1 MVLLLSN
8 DDVRA
13 TIGMSEA
20 IDALDAAFLEEAR
33 GQVHQPQRLNMPAP
47 EAGKSFLRIG
57 ACVMSGSGWM
67 GFKAMNLAKNVG
79 VRYQVHLYSLA
90 DGALRAIMDAQY
102 LTTLRTGAT
111 SGVATR
117 RLVASQRPGKVAVLG
132 AGQEALMQLEAM
144 RVLGLVA
151 SAAIFSPT
159 PQKREALADFF
170 RETHGMEV
178 SAVDS
183 AKSAV
188 SEADI
193 VVAAVNASEPVILGD
208 WLKPGV
214 HVNSVGTARP
224 TQREIDSD
232 VFRRSAIV
240 VVDTRNGVFTESGD
254 CLAAADVIK
263 PEQAF
268 ELSELVAG
276 RAPARTH
283 DDQITLFKSV
293 GTAVQDIAV
302 AARIYEFAEAKGL
315 GTRLR
320 DFPYVL
326 EKHASKPYH

>member
-13 TIGMSEA
+13 TIGMADA
-20 IDALDAAFLEEAR
+20 IDALDSAFLEEAQ
-33 GQVHQPQRLNMPAP
+33 GNVHQPQRLNMPAP

-111 SGVATR
+111 SGVATK
-117 RLVASQRPGKVAVLG
+117 RLALQRPGKVAVLG

-144 RVLGLVA
+144 RVLGLVS
-151 SAAIFSPT
+151 SAAVFSPT
-159 PQKREALADFF
+159 ENKREALADYF
-170 RETHGMEV
+170 RRNH
-178 SAVDS
+178 SLDIA
-183 AKSAV
+183 AV
-188 SEADI
+188 SSVEAAVSDADI
-193 VVAAVNASEPVILGD
+193 VVAAVNSPTPVIRGEC
-208 WLKPGV
+208 LKAGA

-224 TQREIDSD
+224 TQREIDIE
-232 VFRRSAIV
+232 VFRRSSIV
-240 VVDTRNGVFTESGD
+240 VVDTRGGVFSESGD
-254 CLAAADVIK
+254 CIAAAEVIK
-263 PEQAF
+263 SEDSF
-268 ELSELVAG
+268 ELADLVAG
-276 RAPARTH
+276 RAPRRT
-283 DDQITLFKSV
+283 DDSQITLFKSV

-302 AARIYEFAEAKGL
+302 AARIYQFAEAHGL
-315 GTRLR
+315 GQRLA
-320 DFPYVL
+320 DFPYIL

>member
-8 DDVRA
+8 DEVRA
-13 TIGMSEA
+13 TIGMTEA
-20 IDALDAAFLEEAR
+20 IDALDAAFLEEAQ

-111 SGVATR
+111 SGVATK
-117 RLVASQRPGKVAVLG
+117 RLSLQRPGKVAVLG

-144 RVLGLVA
+144 RVLGLVS

-159 PQKREALADFF
+159 PQKREALAEFF
-170 RETHGMEV
+170 RETHGMKV

-188 SEADI
+188 SDADI

-254 CLAAADVIK
+254 CIAAADVIK

-268 ELSELVAG
+268 ELSDLVAG

-283 DDQITLFKSV
+283 DHQITLFKSV

-302 AARIYEFAEAKGL
+302 AARIYQVAEAKGL
-315 GTRLR
+315 GTRLH

-326 EKHASKPYH
+326 EKQASKPYH

>member
-1 MVLLLSN
+1 VLLLSN
-8 DDVRA
+8 DEVRA
-13 TIGMSEA
+13 TIGMAEA
-20 IDALDAAFLEEAR
+20 IDALDSAFLEEAK
-33 GQVHQPQRLNMPAP
+33 GHVHQPQRLNMPAP

-57 ACVMSGSGWM
+57 ACVMSESGWM

-111 SGVATR
+111 SGVATK
-117 RLVASQRPGKVAVLG
+117 RLASLRPGKVAVLG

-144 RVLGLVA
+144 RTLGVVSRA
-151 SAAIFSPT
+151 EIFSPT
-159 PQKREALADFF
+159 VQKREALAEFF
-170 RETHGMEV
+170 RNSHGMNV
-178 SAVDS
+178 TAVDS
-183 AKSAV
+183 AQSAITD
-188 SEADI
+188 ADI
-193 VVAAVNASEPVILGD
+193 VVAAVNAAEPVIRGE

-232 VFRRSAIV
+232 VFRRAATV

-254 CLAAADVIK
+254 CLASLDVIK

-276 RAPARTH
+276 SAPSRRNGSE
-283 DDQITLFKSV
+283 ITLFKSV

-302 AARIYEFAEAKGL
+302 AARIFQFAEAKGL
-315 GTRLR
+315 GTRLAN
-320 DFPYVL
+320 FPYVL
-326 EKHASKPYH
+326 EKHVNKPYH